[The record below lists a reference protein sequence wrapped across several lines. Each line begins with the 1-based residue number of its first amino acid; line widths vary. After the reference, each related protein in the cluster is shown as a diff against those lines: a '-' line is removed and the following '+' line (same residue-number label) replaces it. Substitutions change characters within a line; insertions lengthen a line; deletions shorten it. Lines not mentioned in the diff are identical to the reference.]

1 MLYYKGAMESYPM
14 IESEATAEIFW
25 TAFKVLPKAEQQA
38 VLRRLIQD
46 QTLRRDLMDLSVIEE
61 RRIEPSRSLREY
73 LDDHQS

>member
-1 MLYYKGAMESYPM
+1 M

-38 VLRRLIQD
+38 ILRRLIKD

-61 RRIEPSRSLREY
+61 RSTEPIRSLQEY
-73 LDDHQS
+73 LEEQQS

>member
-1 MLYYKGAMESYPM
+1 MLYFKAILENFPM

-38 VLRRLIQD
+38 ILRRLIKD

-61 RRIEPSRSLREY
+61 RSTEPVRSLQEY
-73 LDDHQS
+73 LEEQQS

>member
-1 MLYYKGAMESYPM
+1 M

-38 VLRRLIQD
+38 ILRRLIKD

-61 RRIEPSRSLREY
+61 RSTEPVRSLQEY
-73 LDDHQS
+73 LEEQQS

>member
-1 MLYYKGAMESYPM
+1 MESYPM

-61 RRIEPSRSLREY
+61 RRDEPSRSLREY
-73 LDDHQS
+73 LNDHQS